1 MNDRYSRQTLVSKIG
16 LKGQLKIEQTNVL
29 IVGAGGLGCTV
40 AAQLA
45 GAGIGGITIIDH
57 DIVDRSNLHRQILFR
72 EDDVDQ
78 SKAVI
83 AARELTRINNSCQIT
98 PIKQRLNT
106 KNVNHLVE
114 SADLVVDAADNFATA
129 YLLSDACVLAKRA
142 LISASVNRTFGYVG
156 QFCASGPSLR
166 AVFPRL
172 PMAQAS
178 CNTVGVT
185 GPSVGVVASIQAQ
198 EVIKFCVGDP
208 SQLSGKLL
216 YLDVWDYT
224 QQLID
229 FNGIPEPT
237 TVVLKLLGPE
247 TLSTGAL
254 VLDVRSA
261 AEVVTEP
268 HDFVNQRNIP
278 LGELAAFAD
287 QLGKDTEIVCAC
299 ASGQRA
305 ITAGQQ
311 LLNLGFLDVSALIPN

>member
-1 MNDRYSRQTLVSKIG
+1 MNDRYSRQILVPKVG
-16 LKGQLKIEQTNVL
+16 AEGQLKIEQANVL

-45 GAGIGGITIIDH
+45 GAGVGCITIIDH
-57 DIVDRSNLHRQILFR
+57 DVVDLSNLHRQILFR
-72 EDDVDQ
+72 DDDIGH
-78 SKAVI
+78 SKAGV
-83 AARELTRINNSCQIT
+83 AAREIKRINSTCKVNALN
-98 PIKQRLNT
+98 QRLST
-106 KNVNHLVE
+106 RNVSHLVE
-114 SADLVVDAADNFATA
+114 SADLVVDAADNFATS

-172 PMAQAS
+172 PLLQAS

-185 GPSVGVVASIQAQ
+185 GPSVGVIASIQAQ
-198 EVIKFCVGDP
+198 EVIKFCLGDP

-229 FNGIPEPT
+229 FNGTAEPT
-237 TVVLKLLGPE
+237 EAALKLLGPDQ
-247 TLSTGAL
+247 LDSDSL
-254 VLDVRSA
+254 VLDVRSQSEVA
-261 AEVVTEP
+261 AAP
-268 HDFVNQRNIP
+268 HSFNNQRNIP
-278 LGELAAFAD
+278 LEELAAFAVE
-287 QLGKDTEIVCAC
+287 LGKDTVIACAC

-311 LLNLGFLDVSALIPN
+311 LLNMGFSDVSAVIPD